1 MRVRGQKNNVRLEF
15 QATTRTTERGRTKRL
30 RPNRHPSVACAR
42 PSRASPGVQKMTMSE
57 LNGANRNR
65 CGAAASEMAERRNSP
80 GCGGHQRDGDRMPG
94 WAHYVQPFLRL
105 PARWSGVDEVAQP
118 TTGEELK
125 TDLAQWWR
133 SFNDPL
139 LNELIAQALSFNL
152 DEKIAVSRIGL
163 VNRAD

>member
-1 MRVRGQKNNVRLEF
+1 
-15 QATTRTTERGRTKRL
+15 
-30 RPNRHPSVACAR
+30 
-42 PSRASPGVQKMTMSE
+42 
-57 LNGANRNR
+57 
-65 CGAAASEMAERRNSP
+65 
-80 GCGGHQRDGDRMPG
+80 MPG

-139 LNELIAQALSFNL
+139 LNELIAQALSSNL
-152 DEKIAVSRIGL
+152 RRKDRGEPHRTSQSS
-163 VNRAD
+163 